1 MKEKYDNYEK
11 KLMSIINN
19 CDNINIYVD
28 KVNGKYEYRRIGYDA
43 TNYKYIDRIETDGI
57 FVEENVN
64 SCFLEDANY
73 AIIKTYEG
81 LDIKKIS
88 VILSTMLYGMVSS
101 YVLRKGDEQLIL
113 KLEDSVK
120 GDLNNFELCTDSPS
134 FAICPVGD
142 QASIVRKLEC

>member
-57 FVEENVN
+57 FAEENVN

-88 VILSTMLYGMVSS
+88 VILSPMLYGMVSS

-142 QASIVRKLEC
+142 QTSIVRKLEC

>member
-1 MKEKYDNYEK
+1 MKEKYENYEK

-57 FVEENVN
+57 FAEENVN

-88 VILSTMLYGMVSS
+88 VILSPMLYGLVSS

-134 FAICPVGD
+134 FAICPVGE

>member
-1 MKEKYDNYEK
+1 M
-11 KLMSIINN
+11 LFRS
-19 CDNINIYVD
+19 
-28 KVNGKYEYRRIGYDA
+28 GYDA

-57 FVEENVN
+57 FAEENVN

-88 VILSTMLYGMVSS
+88 VILSPMLYGLVSS

-142 QASIVRKLEC
+142 QTSIVRKLEC

>member
-88 VILSTMLYGMVSS
+88 VILSPMLYGMVSS

-134 FAICPVGD
+134 FAICPVGE

>member
-88 VILSTMLYGMVSS
+88 VILSPMLYGMVSS

>member
-88 VILSTMLYGMVSS
+88 VILSPMLYGMVSS

-120 GDLNNFELCTDSPS
+120 GDLNNFKLCTDSPS
-134 FAICPVGD
+134 FAICPVGE

>member
-57 FVEENVN
+57 FAEENVN

-88 VILSTMLYGMVSS
+88 VILSPMLYGLVSS

-134 FAICPVGD
+134 FAICPVGE

>member
-57 FVEENVN
+57 FAEENVN

-88 VILSTMLYGMVSS
+88 VILSPMLYGMVSS

>member
-88 VILSTMLYGMVSS
+88 VILSPMLYGLVSS

-113 KLEDSVK
+113 KLEESVK